1 MVYLLINIHL
11 LEKNTPLMKINRCLL
26 KTFRCSLI
34 SVLGFVALTSHA
46 IAQQF
51 ELEKPSIAAKSYVLM
66 DYNSGQILV
75 ADFPNK
81 KLSPASLTKMMTSY
95 IIGQELKTGNIREQ
109 DEVLIS
115 EKAWS
120 KNFPDSSRMF
130 IEVGKKVSVAELNQG
145 IVVQSGN
152 DACVAMAEH
161 IAGSEEGFASMMNQ
175 WSRQLGMQNTHF
187 MNSHGLD
194 NQNHFSTAYDMA
206 ILARSLIRDV
216 PEEYKLYAQKDFTY
230 NGIKQYNRN
239 SLLWDKNLNVDG
251 IKTGHTSDAGFSLVT
266 SSIQNEMR
274 LIAVVMGAKSSRSRV
289 QESKKLLKF
298 GFRHFESV
306 TPYHAGES
314 FVSHRIWYGNK
325 NYVSLGVLQD
335 TPFSILRGQAANVDA
350 FFELTEALEAPVK
363 KGQVVGQLN
372 FRIDDSVIATFPLV
386 ALEEVEES
394 GWLGKLYDYLVQLF
408 ERMLDSMK
416 ATLA

>member
-1 MVYLLINIHL
+1 
-11 LEKNTPLMKINRCLL
+11 MKINRYPF
-26 KTFRCSLI
+26 KVFRWSLI
-34 SVLGFVALTSHA
+34 SVISLVGLINQAV
-46 IAQQF
+46 AQQL
-51 ELEKPSIAAKSYVLM
+51 ELEKPNISAKSYVLM

-75 ADFPNK
+75 SDLPNK

-95 IIGQELKTGNIREQ
+95 IIGQELKTGNIRE
-109 DEVLIS
+109 DDKVLIS
-115 EKAWS
+115 AKAWS

-130 IEVGKKVSVAELNQG
+130 IEVGKKVSVSELNQG

-175 WSRQLGMQNTHF
+175 WSRQLGMKNTHF
-187 MNSHGLD
+187 INSHGLD
-194 NQNHFSTAYDMA
+194 SDNHFTTAYDMA
-206 ILARSLIRDV
+206 VLARSLIRDV

-251 IKTGHTSDAGFSLVT
+251 IKTGHTSEAGFSLVT
-266 SSIQNEMR
+266 SSLQNEMR
-274 LIAVVMGAKSSRSRV
+274 LIAVVMGANSSRARV
-289 QESKKLLKF
+289 SESKKLLKF
-298 GFRHFESV
+298 GFRYFESV

-314 FVSHRIWYGNK
+314 FVSHRIWYGDK

-335 TPFSILRGQAANVDA
+335 TPFSVLRGQAASVKA
-350 FFELTEALEAPVK
+350 YFELTESLEAPVK

-372 FRIDDSVIATFPLV
+372 FSIGDDVVAAFPLV
-386 ALEEVEES
+386 ALEEVQES
-394 GWLGKLYDYLVQLF
+394 GWLGKLYDYLVQLL
-408 ERMLDSMK
+408 ERMVESMK
-416 ATLA
+416 ATME